1 MQHLMLCSYVH
12 KHAQSFQ
19 ILTQMFVSF
28 LCRPPQQNSPKWLYK
43 LRGRNSG
50 QLPAK
55 TGSNYYLA
63 GLVDAKISE
72 KIRIKTINFCKM
84 IVDCF
89 I

>member
-28 LCRPPQQNSPKWLYK
+28 LCRPPQQ